1 MTNQQ
6 IIQALTQR
14 NIARVSAYVEMGMTY
29 ADAKARA
36 MSESTAGP
44 AVWAAVDTH
53 FQ

>member
-14 NIARVSAYVEMGMTY
+14 LIARMTQYLGWEMSY

-44 AVWAAVDTH
+44 AVWAAVDAH
-53 FQ
+53 FS